1 MGKIQMKSTELFEEN
16 RTLAWPCFLAV
27 ENPWELIPR
36 IKEIILAIGQG
47 LDPALYKNPSE
58 GIWIAKSASVAP
70 TAAIGAPAIIGE
82 NTQIRH
88 GAYIRG
94 SVLVGEGCVIGNSVE
109 LKNCILFDKV
119 QVPHFNYVGDSIL
132 GYKAHLGAGAIT
144 SNVKGDRTAVFIKN
158 GDEII
163 PTNSRKLGAILG
175 DYAEIGC
182 NAVVNPGC
190 IIGQRTIVYPTA
202 SVRGVIPSDSLVKA
216 GRDIEIVA
224 RIPKES

>member
-1 MGKIQMKSTELFEEN
+1 MGKIQMKTTELFEES
-16 RTLAWPCFLAV
+16 RSLAWPYLASK
-27 ENPWELIPR
+27 EHPWELIPH
-36 IKEIILAIGQG
+36 IKNLVLEIGKT
-47 LDPALYKNPSE
+47 LDPEIYDHPAE
-58 GIWIAKSASVAP
+58 GIWIAKSATVAP

-94 SVLVGEGCVIGNSVE
+94 SVLIGEGCVVGNSVE

-132 GYKAHLGAGAIT
+132 GFKAHLGAGAIT
-144 SNVKGDRTAVFIKN
+144 SNVKGDRTFVAIKN

-163 PTNSRKLGAILG
+163 QTGSRKLGAILG
-175 DYAEIGC
+175 DYAEVGC
-182 NAVVNPGC
+182 NAVINPGC

-202 SVRGVIPSDSLVKA
+202 SIRGVIPSDSLVKA
-216 GRDIEIVA
+216 GKDVEIVS
-224 RIPKES
+224 RVPKNN

>member
-1 MGKIQMKSTELFEEN
+1 MGKIQMKTAELFEEN
-16 RTLAWPCFLAV
+16 HTLAWPYLIAK
-27 ENPWELIPR
+27 ENPWELIPI
-36 IKEIILAIGQG
+36 IKDVILEIGNT
-47 LDPALYKNPSE
+47 LDPEVYKPPSE
-58 GIWIAKSASVAP
+58 GVWIAKSATIAP
-70 TAAIGAPAIIGE
+70 TAAIGAPTIVGE
-82 NTQIRH
+82 NAQIRH

-94 SVLVGEGCVIGNSVE
+94 SVLIGEGCVVGNSSE

-144 SNVKGDRTAVFIKN
+144 SNVKGDRTPISIKN

-163 PTNSRKLGAILG
+163 QTGSRKLGAILG
-175 DYAEIGC
+175 DYAEVGC

-190 IIGQRTIVYPTA
+190 IIGQRTVVYPTA

-216 GRDIEIVA
+216 GKDIEIVP
-224 RIPKES
+224 RVPKEG

>member
-82 NTQIRH
+82 NTVIRK
-88 GAYIRG
+88 GAHVGAAPDG
-94 SVLVGEGCVIGNSVE
+94 SDGW
-109 LKNCILFDKV
+109 
-119 QVPHFNYVGDSIL
+119 
-132 GYKAHLGAGAIT
+132 
-144 SNVKGDRTAVFIKN
+144 
-158 GDEII
+158 
-163 PTNSRKLGAILG
+163 
-175 DYAEIGC
+175 
-182 NAVVNPGC
+182 
-190 IIGQRTIVYPTA
+190 
-202 SVRGVIPSDSLVKA
+202 GVATCGP
-216 GRDIEIVA
+216 DIEIREGATVA
-224 RIPKES
+224 ANAMIYKSEEV